1 MIELIWL
8 VPGFPL
14 LGVIINGLF
23 GQSHIRDKAHRVA
36 VPAVG
41 LSCIVALLISLQV
54 FAGRTLDLNLYPWV
68 VAGDFQVPVGFLV
81 DPLSTVMM
89 LTVTIVGFLVHVYSV
104 RYMHGDP
111 GYPCY
116 FTYLNL
122 FMFSMLILVL
132 ANNYLLMF
140 MGWEGVGLCSCL
152 LIGFWY
158 ERKSGTDAGNKAFI
172 VNRVGDAGFLLGLFL
187 IWTTFGSLS
196 FAEVFPRAEQGL
208 EAGSTLANVITL
220 ALFVGAV
227 GKSAQLPLSVWLPDA
242 MEGPTPTSA
251 LIHAATMVTAGVYM
265 VVRSSSL
272 FSLAPDTSNL
282 VAIVGALTAIF
293 AATIGCVQTNIK
305 QVIAYSTITQLGF
318 MFLMAG
324 LGAYATAMFH
334 LVTHAFFKSLLFL
347 GAGSVIQALHGE
359 HDIQRMGG
367 LAPHMRLTA
376 YAFLIGA
383 LASAGIFP
391 LAGFWSQGQILLAA
405 FNGGRY
411 FVWLLGLSA
420 AFLTAFYMF
429 RLYLLTFTG
438 HFRGNAQQIRY
449 LRKAPA
455 NMWIPLVILSLLTV
469 AVGFV
474 GVTPEYGLF
483 HSFLGRQVPLGS
495 GQGSL
500 APLTISMALLPLVVA
515 SAGIGLAYLSY
526 AQWWDVPHRLRTLYV
541 LFFRRYFLDE
551 IYYAIFLDGFRWLCH
566 RLWRID
572 RKLID
577 GAVNRVAALVLRAS
591 AISSKVDD
599 TVVDGAVNRVGALVL
614 RASAISSKVDDTV
627 VDGAVNKVADLVLRC
642 SATSSRV
649 DQTVIDGAV
658 NKVAD
663 LVLRASAIS
672 SKVDDTVVDGAV
684 NKVADIVLR
693 ASATWQRMQT
703 GLIQNYLLAMAV
715 GILVIALIMIFR

>member
-1 MIELIWL
+1 
-8 VPGFPL
+8 
-14 LGVIINGLF
+14 
-23 GQSHIRDKAHRVA
+23 
-36 VPAVG
+36 
-41 LSCIVALLISLQV
+41 
-54 FAGRTLDLNLYPWV
+54 
-68 VAGDFQVPVGFLV
+68 
-81 DPLSTVMM
+81 
-89 LTVTIVGFLVHVYSV
+89 
-104 RYMHGDP
+104 
-111 GYPCY
+111 
-116 FTYLNL
+116 
-122 FMFSMLILVL
+122 
-132 ANNYLLMF
+132 
-140 MGWEGVGLCSCL
+140 VGLCSCL

>member
-1 MIELIWL
+1 
-8 VPGFPL
+8 
-14 LGVIINGLF
+14 
-23 GQSHIRDKAHRVA
+23 
-36 VPAVG
+36 
-41 LSCIVALLISLQV
+41 
-54 FAGRTLDLNLYPWV
+54 
-68 VAGDFQVPVGFLV
+68 
-81 DPLSTVMM
+81 MM

-599 TVVDGAVNRVGALVL
+599 TVVDGAVN
-614 RASAISSKVDDTV
+614 
-627 VDGAVNKVADLVLRC
+627 KVADLVLRC